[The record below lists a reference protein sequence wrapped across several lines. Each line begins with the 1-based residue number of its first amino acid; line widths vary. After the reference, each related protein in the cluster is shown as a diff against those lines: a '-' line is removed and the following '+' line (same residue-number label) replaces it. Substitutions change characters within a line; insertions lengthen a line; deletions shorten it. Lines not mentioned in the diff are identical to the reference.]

1 MIVNARIN
9 VPRIVEAMKAH
20 GWGVVG
26 TCVNCGVNNKTLAKV
41 LRGDVPR
48 RLDALYRLLDG
59 LKIPIEEALIGG
71 THKTAQRSRLHVVSG
86 GRSGHTLT
94 SHD

>member
-9 VPRIVEAMKAH
+9 VPRIVEAMKEH

-48 RLDALYRLLDG
+48 RLDAFYRICDG
-59 LKIPIEEALIGG
+59 LSIPIKEALLGG
-71 THKTAQRSRLHVVSG
+71 THKAAARSQLRLVSDRRSADTVTA
-86 GRSGHTLT
+86 
-94 SHD
+94 HD

>member
-48 RLDALYRLLDG
+48 RLDAFYRICDG
-59 LKIPIEEALIGG
+59 LNIPIKEALLGG
-71 THKTAQRSRLHVVSG
+71 SHQTAQGSRLRLVSS
-86 GRSGHTLT
+86 GRLGHTVAA
-94 SHD
+94 HK

>member
-1 MIVNARIN
+1 MIVNARVN

-41 LRGDVPR
+41 MRGDVPR
-48 RLDALYRLLDG
+48 RLDAFYRLLDVMTV
-59 LKIPIEEALIGG
+59 P
-71 THKTAQRSRLHVVSG
+71 AQFWFVG
-86 GRSGHTLT
+86 
-94 SHD
+94 

>member
-48 RLDALYRLLDG
+48 RLDAFYRLCDG
-59 LKIPIEEALIGG
+59 LNIPIKEALLGG
-71 THKTAQRSRLHVVSG
+71 THKAEARPRLHVVSS
-86 GRSGHTLT
+86 GRLGNTVT
-94 SHD
+94 AHD